1 MTAHKEK
8 VLAHYEDY
16 TGRGGEDNRARTIK
30 IFSVL
35 LVALFLS
42 GCSSQVYNQFDMD
55 DYHFTEALDFS
66 HAEGEIDFSIEKSIN
81 ENIPPFIFNV
91 LGGYRMWQEPCCSEP
106 SLESGIIDTIRIT
119 DLQGALIQEISGFFA
134 RPSRAIEENLFGL
147 HFADYNF
154 DGYLDIAM
162 HIRHGGNRDA
172 GDFFYWL
179 WNSEKGQF
187 VFHHQLSNMRGN
199 GNISIN
205 AESQLIT
212 VWFSHSGGR
221 HHTLHEYNN
230 DIFVPVEIFFW
241 DLYWS
246 LAPELWNPPEG
257 NFNVRLTQQDLVTGA
272 EKVWYEYWNN

>member
-1 MTAHKEK
+1 
-8 VLAHYEDY
+8 
-16 TGRGGEDNRARTIK
+16 
-30 IFSVL
+30 
-35 LVALFLS
+35 
-42 GCSSQVYNQFDMD
+42 MD
-55 DYHFTEALDFS
+55 DYYFTEADELKFDNHLLFVNEYLDLS

-81 ENIPPFIFNV
+81 ENMPPFIFNV

-119 DLQGALIQEISGFFA
+119 DLQGELIQEISGFFA
-134 RPSRAIEENLFGL
+134 RPPRAIEENLFGL

-162 HIRHGGNRDA
+162 HLRHGGNRDA
-172 GDFFYWL
+172 GDFLYWL
-179 WNSEKGQF
+179 WDSEKGQF

-221 HHTLHEYNN
+221 HHTLYEYNN
-230 DIFVPVEIFFW
+230 DIFVPVEILFW

-257 NFNVRLTQQDLVTGA
+257 SFNVRLTQQDLVTGT
-272 EKVWYEYWNN
+272 EKVWYEQWGTLEYIE